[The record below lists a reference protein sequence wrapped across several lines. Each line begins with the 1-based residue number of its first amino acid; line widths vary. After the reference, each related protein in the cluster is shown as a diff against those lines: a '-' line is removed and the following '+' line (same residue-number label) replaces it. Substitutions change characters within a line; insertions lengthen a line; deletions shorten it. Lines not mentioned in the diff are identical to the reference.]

1 MLVVGIA
8 LRKYARAEG
17 SELVET
23 FVGIFGLTLV
33 AGGPVRYRYM
43 VIALSRAAVHNPFT
57 IAVGAR
63 MRLVAG

>member
-33 AGGPVRYRYM
+33 
-43 VIALSRAAVHNPFT
+43 VIALSRGEVHNPFT

-63 MRLVAG
+63 VRLVAG